1 MDIDDKKDVH
11 EELRARRH
19 KLVRDEPREVAPHR
33 APKLE
38 LHVNANRELF
48 EAIMDNDPARA
59 SAWLARGAQANL
71 RDEYGRTPLFLAA
84 LGSKDQVIA
93 EQLLDRG
100 ADVRARN
107 VNGLTPLHIAASVGD
122 EARIALFLDRGAEID
137 ARCVDGW
144 TPLHCAAALG
154 RFEEASFLVGRGADV
169 SIRDRDGLTP
179 LDVARAHHPDEREP
193 LSERRWRA
201 LERLLGG
208 FAIAKVIEARPD
220 SLIMRV
226 ESVHSIYPEAYWQ
239 AKERG
244 LIAIPAGL
252 LREVPEPG
260 HYIGCPRGLS
270 PILDEAWDKAW
281 RVARRKDLGIEPV
294 R

>member
-1 MDIDDKKDVH
+1 MDSHDKK
-11 EELRARRH
+11 
-19 KLVRDEPREVAPHR
+19 
-33 APKLE
+33 APKLQ
-38 LHVNANRELF
+38 LIVNADRELF
-48 EAIMDNDPARA
+48 EAIVDNDPARV

-107 VNGLTPLHIAASVGD
+107 VNGLTPLHIAAGVGD

-154 RFEEASFLVGRGADV
+154 RFEEASFLVSRGADV

-179 LDVARAHHPDEREP
+179 LDVARAHHPHEP

-260 HYIGCPRGLS
+260 DVIHYPKRLS
-270 PILDEAWDKAW
+270 PELDEAWRA
-281 RVARRKDLGIEPV
+281 ARRRRLDIEPE